1 MSDLVIDSANNDL
14 VMAMSHAHFQ
24 PINLDTIHNK
34 GEGQVIL
41 LHGPPGVGKTF
52 TVECIATTTGRPLIA
67 LTLGDLLAEESKV
80 EETLLNWFTLAER
93 WKAILLLDE
102 ADIFLE
108 RRASKDIQRNGI
120 VSMFLRRMEYFR
132 GTLFLTTNRVGQI
145 DDAFLSRVSVVL
157 QYDRLSD
164 DTRKRIWQGFF
175 RKLRKDTRL
184 SNGRKVEVDKYAEK
198 YVLNDP
204 VVRDLSWNGREI
216 RNALQTAIHLASYK
230 GLMNGDRA
238 DETVDVGVEHFE
250 SVVAMSLKF
259 KDYMQA
265 ITGQDEDER
274 AKARSER
281 NIVQ

>member
-24 PINLDTIHNK
+24 PINLDTIHDK

-67 LTLGDLLAEESKV
+67 LTLGDLLAEASKV

-164 DTRKRIWQGFF
+164 DTRKRIWQGF
-175 RKLRKDTRL
+175 LR
-184 SNGRKVEVDKYAEK
+184 N
-198 YVLNDP
+198 
-204 VVRDLSWNGREI
+204 
-216 RNALQTAIHLASYK
+216 
-230 GLMNGDRA
+230 
-238 DETVDVGVEHFE
+238 
-250 SVVAMSLKF
+250 
-259 KDYMQA
+259 
-265 ITGQDEDER
+265 
-274 AKARSER
+274 
-281 NIVQ
+281 